1 MPFTAARKPEEEP
14 VNPAGSSVPPLRKIF
29 TQRSSMKS
37 TSKSLVI
44 VESPAKAR
52 TIRKFLGDNY
62 EIEASIGHVRDLP
75 QGAKEL
81 PEKYRGEDWAYLGV
95 DVDHDFEPVYI
106 VSKEKKK
113 QVDKLKALLKEA
125 DELYLATDEDR
136 EGEAISWHLC
146 QVLKP
151 KVPVHRLVFHEIT
164 KKAILSALEN
174 PRQINESL
182 VRAQETRRILDRL
195 FGYDVSPLLWRKVR
209 PKLSAGRVQS
219 VAVRLIVDRERQ
231 RMAFRSAT
239 YWDLLGLFETKQKQ
253 NFHASL
259 ESVNGRRI
267 PTSRDFDANTGVLK
281 NPDCLQMTEAEV
293 HALLERLEK
302 TQEAKVTRV
311 ENKDFVQRPPA
322 PFTTSTLQQEANR
335 KYGFTARRTMT
346 AAQSLY
352 ENGYITYMRTDS
364 TALSEEALNA
374 SRDLVRQ
381 IYGKEYLPAAPRH
394 YQTKVKNAQ
403 EAHEAI
409 RPAGTAFRIPEE
421 VRGSLSPDEFKLFD
435 MIWKRTVACQ
445 MVDAVGQRKTIA
457 LRLDDAEFT
466 TSGKTITFP
475 GYLRAYIEGTDEMDD
490 QDGER
495 ILPPVSEGEILSCRE
510 LDPKVH
516 TTQPPNRF
524 SEAAL
529 TRTLEEK
536 GIGRPSTYAS
546 IIETILARNYV
557 FKRGNV
563 LIPTWVAFAV
573 CKLLETHLPD
583 LIDYQFTA
591 EMEDDLDA
599 ISRGEREWID
609 YLHEFY
615 FGDETSPES
624 QSGGKKNERKKETVP
639 GLRPLLANMLDQ
651 IDAREIST
659 IGIGTPED
667 GEPLHVRVGR
677 YGPFLEQGETR
688 VSIPES
694 MAPDELTVE
703 KGLELLAN
711 AHQGEEPL
719 GMDPES
725 GKPIYV
731 KVGRYGP
738 YIQCG
743 DADDEEKP
751 RNASLLKGMDPA
763 EVDLETAVKLLQLP
777 RTLGVHPDDGAEI
790 TASNG
795 RYGPYVKWNEETRS
809 LPDDISPI
817 DVTLEQALQILAQP
831 KNRRGAGTQR
841 TATARQAAKVLGKS
855 PVTEEDVRMLAG
867 RFGPYVTDG
876 TTNASLPRTANPEE
890 LTLEEALELLA
901 ARAAKGPAKKKA
913 AKKAVKKT
921 AKKAVKKAAEKTEKV
936 SAAAK
941 KVTKKAAKKTTAKK
955 TVKKAAKKV
964 TKKAAKKT
972 VKKTAKKAV
981 KKTAAAEE

>member
-1 MPFTAARKPEEEP
+1 
-14 VNPAGSSVPPLRKIF
+14 
-29 TQRSSMKS
+29 MKS
-37 TSKSLVI
+37 NKALVI

-52 TIRKFLGDNY
+52 TIRNFLGDNY

-75 QGAKEL
+75 QGTKEI

-95 DVDHDFEPVYI
+95 DVNHDFNPVYV

-113 QVDKLKALLKEA
+113 QVDRLKTLLKEA

-151 KVPVHRLVFHEIT
+151 KVPVKRLVFHEIT
-164 KKAILSALEN
+164 RSAIHKALEN
-174 PRQINESL
+174 PRQINEAL

-195 FGYDVSPLLWRKVR
+195 YGYDVSPLLWRKVR

-239 YWDLLGLFETKQKQ
+239 YWDLLGMFETFKSQTFQ
-253 NFHASL
+253 ATL
-259 ESVNGRRI
+259 ESVNGRKI
-267 PTSRDFDANTGVLK
+267 PTSRDFDATTGTLK
-281 NPDCLQMTEAEV
+281 NPDCLQMTEAE
-293 HALLERLEK
+293 AMELLARLEK
-302 TQEAKVTRV
+302 TKEAMITRV
-311 ENKDFVQRPPA
+311 ENKDFTQRPPA

-346 AAQSLY
+346 VAQSLY

-364 TALSEEALNA
+364 TALSEEALHA
-374 SRDLVRQ
+374 ARELVGRY
-381 IYGKEYLPAAPRH
+381 YGKEFLPASART

-409 RPAGTAFRIPEE
+409 RPAGTTFKMPEE
-421 VRGSLSPDEFKLFD
+421 VKNQLSADEFKLFD
-435 MIWKRTVACQ
+435 MIWKRTVASQ
-445 MVDAVGQRKTIA
+445 MTDAHGQRRTIA
-457 LRLDDAEFT
+457 LQLDDAEFT
-466 TSGKTITFP
+466 TSGKTILFQ
-475 GYLRAYIEGTDEMDD
+475 GYLRAYIEGTDEMEDS
-490 QDGER
+490 DGER
-495 ILPPVSEGEILSCRE
+495 LLPPVTTGERLKRRE
-510 LDPKVH
+510 LEPKIH

-557 FKRGNV
+557 FKRGNA

-573 CKLLETHLPD
+573 CKLLETYLPD

-591 EMEDDLDA
+591 DMEDDLDA
-599 ISRGEREWID
+599 ISRGEREWVD

-615 FGDETSPES
+615 FG
-624 QSGGKKNERKKETVP
+624 NEDGQQEGEIP
-639 GLRPLLANMLDQ
+639 GLKPLLTNMLDQ
-651 IDAREIST
+651 IDARAIST
-659 IGIGTPED
+659 IEIGAPED
-667 GEPLHVRVGR
+667 GGESLHVRVGR
-677 YGPFLEQGETR
+677 FGPFLEQGEAR
-688 VSIPES
+688 VSVPES

-703 KGLELLAN
+703 KGLEMLEN
-711 AHQGEEPL
+711 ALQGEEPL

-731 KVGRYGP
+731 KVGRFGP

-743 DADDEEKP
+743 DANDEDDEKP

-763 EVDLETAVKLLQLP
+763 EIDLETALKLLQLP

-790 TASNG
+790 IASNG

-809 LPDDISPI
+809 LPDDVSPLV
-817 DVTLEQALQILAQP
+817 VTLEQAIEIIAQP
-831 KNRRGAGTQR
+831 KNRRS
-841 TATARQAAKVLGKS
+841 ARGESARSSAKILGIS
-855 PVTEEDVRMLAG
+855 PVTEKEVKLMAG

-876 TTNASLPRTANPEE
+876 ATNASLPRTANPEE
-890 LTLEEALELLA
+890 LTFDEALELLA
-901 ARAAKGPAKKKA
+901 VRAAKGSSKKKTTKKTVKKA
-913 AKKAVKKT
+913 TKKAVKKT
-921 AKKAVKKAAEKTEKV
+921 TKKV
-936 SAAAK
+936 AK
-941 KVTKKAAKKTTAKK
+941 KVTKKAT
-955 TVKKAAKKV
+955 
-964 TKKAAKKT
+964 
-972 VKKTAKKAV
+972 KKTAKKKSVGNDAPF
-981 KKTAAAEE
+981 